1 MPVYSHLTHKLREE
15 RAFGLVEALMAL
27 VIMSLVLVALL
38 GLLTVSVK
46 AVAGSKLSTLA
57 NQLLNESIEEMRSV
71 PYDSVVPGTTEETRT
86 VLGYDLG
93 VRTEISWVDDAADLT
108 GPDDTNNNPNDYKQV
123 VITVSW
129 LESDGLKSLSAA
141 TFVRSTPNK
150 TQPPTVNFVI
160 GENDYNATPPS
171 GTVFGLDAGYALY
184 NELYEQWLNNGT
196 IPLKATGTD
205 PDADLLS
212 MRFIVSG
219 ITPADGLY
227 GFDPIASYT
236 NSPIC
241 RWPRIEDAEF
251 WPEGAHEVVVEVW
264 DAQGGRDAKSM
275 FWYIDRLCPYWEAL
289 EPANL
294 AATAL
299 SQSAI
304 QLSWQKAWDG
314 NEQVNR
320 YRIYRKAPGEGSF
333 SMLVPD
339 YNNSTPNHQ
348 DQGLLEWQT
357 YSYYISALS
366 VGGREST
373 TTSSIASATTWF
385 SITGEP
391 VKEQGKRK
399 VIISWNPSAWSPL
412 GGPPLGVT
420 IHRYDIYRNGTMI
433 GYAVGNLTSYKD
445 DNNGEGLAKTT
456 PYDYKVRA
464 IDNSGQEIN
473 QSTSI
478 SVITGN

>member
-1 MPVYSHLTHKLREE
+1 MPFYRQSIVKLREE
-15 RAFGLVEALMAL
+15 RAFGLIEALMAL
-27 VIMSLVLVALL
+27 LIMSLVLVALL

-46 AVAGSKLSTLA
+46 AVASSKLSTLA
-57 NQLLNESIEEMRSV
+57 NQLLNESIEEIRSV

-93 VRTEISWVDDAADLT
+93 LHKDISWVDDAADLT

-129 LESDGLKSLSAA
+129 LENGAVKSISA
-141 TFVRSTPNK
+141 TTYVRSTPNK

-160 GENDYNATPPS
+160 AENDYNATPPS
-171 GTVFGLDAGYALY
+171 GTIFGLDEGYASY
-184 NELYEQWLNNGT
+184 NALYEQWFNNGT

-205 PDADLLS
+205 PDADLVS
-212 MRFIVSG
+212 MRFIVSRF
-219 ITPADGLY
+219 TPADGLY
-227 GFDPIASYT
+227 GFDPVASYT

-241 RWPRIEDAEF
+241 RWPKLADASL
-251 WPEGAHEVVVEVW
+251 WPEGSHEIVVEVW

-275 FWYIDRLCPYWEAL
+275 FWYIDRVCPYWKEL

-294 AATAL
+294 AASAL

-320 YRIYRKAPGEGSF
+320 YKIYRKAPGEESF
-333 SMLVPD
+333 SVLVPD
-339 YNNSTPNHQ
+339 YNNTTSSYQ
-348 DQGLLEWQT
+348 DQGLAEWRT
-357 YSYYISALS
+357 YDYYISALS
-366 VGGREST
+366 IGGREST
-373 TTSSIASATTWF
+373 TTSSSVSATTWF

-399 VIISWNPSAWSPL
+399 VIINWNPSAWSPL

-420 IHRYDIYRNGTMI
+420 IHRYDIYRNGTPI
-433 GYAVGNLTSYKD
+433 GYAVGNLTSFKD
-445 DNNGEGLAKTT
+445 DNNGLGLARTT
-456 PYDYKVRA
+456 AYDYKVRA
-464 IDNSGQEIN
+464 IIDGGQKIN
-473 QSTSI
+473 ESISI